1 MTMIRTNRRAED
13 FDRALTAEG
22 GVHVDPALRALV
34 AVAGALATIPQR
46 PAPAFRE
53 ALRTQLMAEAA
64 SIAASAP
71 AASVA
76 AAAAP
81 AASPVGTLAKVLAKP
96 AMQVA
101 TGGLAAA
108 VAVTGVGIGA
118 SRSLPG
124 DALYGLKRAAENLQK
139 RTAGGTLAEADS
151 VLEHAGTRID
161 EVRALI
167 ERGGADALAEVERT
181 LDTLRAE
188 IDEATAELLAQARAG
203 SRAAYDK
210 LTATLGE
217 LSAAL
222 DGLRGVVPAQAQD
235 EYDAVMA
242 MVNSVTGQLK
252 ALPVPGGIPGPGTS
266 QSPRP
271 TPPPPTTPTATTPTT
286 TKPPKVDPSVT
297 VPPVDPSVTVP
308 PVDPTKS
315 PIITI
320 PPLPTIE
327 PTLPVTLPPVLP

>member
-1 MTMIRTNRRAED
+1 MKRTNRRAED
-13 FDRALTAEG
+13 FDRALAAEG
-22 GVHVDPALRALV
+22 GVHVDPAIRALV

-53 ALRTQLMAEAA
+53 SLRTQLMAEAA
-64 SIAASAP
+64 NIAASAP

-76 AAAAP
+76 AAAP
-81 AASPVGTLAKVLAKP
+81 AASPAGTLAKVLAKP

-124 DALYGLKRAAENLQK
+124 DALYGLKRTVEKLQK
-139 RTAGGTLAEADS
+139 RTAGGTLAEAGS
-151 VLEHAGTRID
+151 VLEHANTRID
-161 EVRALI
+161 EVRALL
-167 ERGGADALAEVERT
+167 ERGGADALAQVEKT
-181 LDTLRAE
+181 LDELRKE
-188 IDEATAELLAQARAG
+188 IDDATAELLAQARAG
-203 SRAAYDK
+203 SKAAYDK
-210 LTATLGE
+210 LAATVGD

-222 DGLRGVVPAQAQD
+222 DGLRGQLPPQAQD

-252 ALPVPGGIPGPGTS
+252 SLPVPGGITRPGEDPS
-266 QSPRP
+266 KSPRP
-271 TPPPPTTPTATTPTT
+271 TTPPPTSPSETTPPKTT
-286 TKPPKVDPSVT
+286 PPTSGPPVT

-327 PTLPVTLPPVLP
+327 PTLPVTLPPALP